1 MKQNKT
7 LGTLLIEA
15 SEFPTALMIAVGSGT
30 VNDIISFVESSPGK
44 IDLCFRI
51 IDREHRN
58 SYSLRSSV
66 AKIDISHALVT
77 YIDSREGL
85 DFEIN

>member
-1 MKQNKT
+1 
-7 LGTLLIEA
+7 
-15 SEFPTALMIAVGSGT
+15 
-30 VNDIISFVESSPGK
+30 
-44 IDLCFRI
+44 
-51 IDREHRN
+51 
-58 SYSLRSSV
+58 V